1 MISVL
6 DKNTIDK
13 IAAGEVVERPSSI
26 VKELVE
32 NAIDSGASAISVEIK
47 DGGISLVRVTDNGG
61 GINKDEIKTAFL
73 RHATSKITKAKD
85 LFNIHTLGFRGE
97 ALSSISGIAKC
108 EVISKPSAQLT
119 GVRYLIE
126 GGYEVSF
133 EDVGAPVGT
142 TMIVRDVFFNTPA
155 RRKFLK
161 SVTTETAYI
170 TDIMEK
176 FMLCNL
182 DVSIRYIVNN
192 QTRLQSSG
200 NGDLKEVIY
209 QIYGREVHKALVEV
223 DHKADDISIKGFI
236 AKPEIS
242 RSNRNQLI
250 YFVNGRYVK
259 DKHIIKAIEDGYA
272 DRMMQH
278 KYPFTVLMIEINT
291 EIVDVNVHP
300 SKMEIRFSEE
310 SYIYEKVKEAIESSL
325 KKAYMIREAKIDE
338 EKKSSLKRSFERLPE
353 PFEKN
358 KLSLL
363 NKDENRSQITAK
375 ETETKEEFLK
385 DLPQIDLSEKTN
397 YPPDKIQ
404 IDPEIFRYNV
414 NHLLE
419 RTLLSDSGKNS
430 EFIEK
435 YEDKKEPSF
444 EQLDFMD
451 KKASKKR
458 NIIGQI
464 FDTYWIVEF
473 DKSMY
478 IIDQHAAHEKV
489 LYERFLKQLD
499 NEEIASQIISPAG
512 VISLSSIEADAVEK
526 HLASLRKLGF
536 EIEHF
541 GGREYSISAIPT
553 ILPSIDKEV
562 WLKELIT
569 ELLEVDS
576 AKNTESI
583 LEKIASMSCK
593 AAIKGN
599 QRISYEEAKILIDE
613 LLELD
618 NPYNCPHGRPTVIQM
633 TKTEIE
639 KKFKRII

>member
-119 GVRYLIE
+119 GVRYVIE

-161 SVTTETAYI
+161 SDTTETAYI
-170 TDIMEK
+170 TDLMEK

-278 KYPFTVLMIEINT
+278 KYPFAVLMIEINT

-363 NKDENRSQITAK
+363 NKDENRSQIKAK

-430 EFIEK
+430 EFIGK

-599 QRISYEEAKILIDE
+599 QRISYEEARILIDE

>member
-97 ALSSISGIAKC
+97 ALSSISGISKC

-119 GVRYLIE
+119 GVRYVIE

-170 TDIMEK
+170 TDLMEK

-278 KYPFTVLMIEINT
+278 KYPFAVLMIEINT

-419 RTLLSDSGKNS
+419 RTLLSDSGKDS
-430 EFIEK
+430 DHIEK

-583 LEKIASMSCK
+583 LDKIASMSCK
-593 AAIKGN
+593 AAIKGK

-639 KKFKRII
+639 KRFKRII

>member
-97 ALSSISGIAKC
+97 ALSSISGISKC

-119 GVRYLIE
+119 GVRYVIE

-170 TDIMEK
+170 TDLMEK

-278 KYPFTVLMIEINT
+278 KYPFAVLMIEINT

-310 SYIYEKVKEAIESSL
+310 SYIYEKVKAAIESSL

-419 RTLLSDSGKNS
+419 RTLLSDSGKDS
-430 EFIEK
+430 DHIEK

>member
-97 ALSSISGIAKC
+97 ALSSISGISKC

-119 GVRYLIE
+119 GVRYVIE

-170 TDIMEK
+170 TDLMEK

-278 KYPFTVLMIEINT
+278 KYPFAVLMIEINT

-419 RTLLSDSGKNS
+419 RTLLSDSGKDS
-430 EFIEK
+430 DHIEK

-569 ELLEVDS
+569 ELLEVDT

-583 LEKIASMSCK
+583 LDKIASMSCK
-593 AAIKGN
+593 AIKGK

>member
-32 NAIDSGASAISVEIK
+32 NAIDSGALAISIEIK
-47 DGGISLVRVTDNGG
+47 DGGTSLIRVTDNGG
-61 GINKDEIKTAFL
+61 GISKEEMRTAFL
-73 RHATSKITKAKD
+73 RHATSKIRRAND

-97 ALSSISGIAKC
+97 ALSSISSIAKC
-108 EVISKPSAQLT
+108 EIISKPSTQLT
-119 GVRYLIE
+119 GVRYVIE
-126 GGYEVSF
+126 GGAEVSF

-142 TMIVRDVFFNTPA
+142 TLLIRDIFFNTPV

-161 SVTTETAYI
+161 STSTETAYI
-170 TDIMEK
+170 SELVEK
-176 FMLCNL
+176 FMLSKL

-192 QTRLQSSG
+192 QTKLQSSG

-209 QIYGREVHKALVEV
+209 QIYGREVHKALIEV
-223 DHKADDISIKGFI
+223 DYSEDDISIKGFI

-242 RSNRNQLI
+242 RANKSQLI
-250 YFVNGRYVK
+250 YFVNGRYVR
-259 DKHIIKAIEDGYA
+259 DKHIIKAIEDAYA

-278 KYPFTVLMIEINT
+278 KYPFAVLMIEINT
-291 EIVDVNVHP
+291 QSVDVNVHP
-300 SKMEIRFSEE
+300 SKMEIRFSDEA
-310 SYIYEKVKEAIESSL
+310 YIYEKVKKAIEVSL
-325 KKAYMIREAKIDE
+325 KKADMIRQAGIDE
-338 EKKSSLKRSFERLPE
+338 EKKAAIKRNFERLPE

-358 KLSLL
+358 KLTLL
-363 NKDENRSQITAK
+363 TESDKNITTANLSDK
-375 ETETKEEFLK
+375 KEEFLK
-385 DLPQIDLSEKTN
+385 DLPSIDLSLK
-397 YPPDKIQ
+397 PDKVL
-404 IDPEIFRYNV
+404 PELKVDTIISTFDKAD
-414 NHLLE
+414 LE
-419 RTLLSDSGKNS
+419 REYKQNNR
-430 EFIEK
+430 EVIYENK
-435 YEDKKEPSF
+435 VNEDKLQELAVK
-444 EQLDFMD
+444 QLEFLD

-458 NIIGQI
+458 KIVGQI

-489 LYERFLKQLD
+489 LYERFLKQFEK
-499 NEEIASQIISPAG
+499 EELSSQLISPTT
-512 VISLSSIEADAVEK
+512 VISLSSTEADAVEK
-526 HLASLRKLGF
+526 HLPSLKKLGF

-541 GGREYSISAIPT
+541 GGREYSISAIPN
-553 ILPSIDKEV
+553 ILPSVNKEV
-562 WLKELIT
+562 WLGELIS

-576 AKNTESI
+576 VKNTESI

-599 QRISYEEAKILIDE
+599 QKISFEEAKILIDE
-613 LLELD
+613 LLELE
-618 NPYNCPHGRPTVIQM
+618 NPYNCPHGRPTVIKM

-639 KKFKRII
+639 KKFKRIV

>member
-6 DKNTIDK
+6 NKNTIDK
-13 IAAGEVVERPSSI
+13 IAAGEVVERPASI

-32 NAIDSGASAISVEIK
+32 NAIDSGALAISIEIK
-47 DGGISLVRVTDNGG
+47 DGGTSLIRVTDNGG
-61 GINKDEIKTAFL
+61 GISKDEIKTAFL
-73 RHATSKITKAKD
+73 RHATSKIRRAND

-97 ALSSISGIAKC
+97 ALSSISSIAKC
-108 EVISKPSAQLT
+108 EIISKPSTQLT
-119 GVRYLIE
+119 GVRYVIE
-126 GGYEVSF
+126 GGEEVSF

-142 TMIVRDVFFNTPA
+142 TLLIRDIFFNTPV

-161 SVTTETAYI
+161 STSTETAYI
-170 TDIMEK
+170 SELVEK
-176 FMLCNL
+176 FMLSNL

-192 QTRLQSSG
+192 QTKLQSSG

-209 QIYGREVHKALVEV
+209 QIYGREVHKALIEV
-223 DHKADDISIKGFI
+223 DYSEDDISIKGFI

-242 RSNRNQLI
+242 RANKSQLI
-250 YFVNGRYVK
+250 YFVNGRYVR
-259 DKHIIKAIEDGYA
+259 DKHIIKAIEDAYA

-278 KYPFTVLMIEINT
+278 KYPFAVLMIEIDT
-291 EIVDVNVHP
+291 QSVDVNVHP
-300 SKMEIRFSEE
+300 SKMEIRFSDEA
-310 SYIYEKVKEAIESSL
+310 YIYEKVKKAIEVSL
-325 KKAYMIREAKIDE
+325 KNADMIRQAGIDE
-338 EKKSSLKRSFERLPE
+338 EKKAAIKRNFERLPE

-358 KLSLL
+358 KLTLL
-363 NKDENRSQITAK
+363 TEADKNITTANLSDK
-375 ETETKEEFLK
+375 KEEFLK
-385 DLPQIDLSEKTN
+385 DLPSIDLSLK
-397 YPPDKIQ
+397 PDKVL
-404 IDPEIFRYNV
+404 PELKVDTIISAFDKAD
-414 NHLLE
+414 LE
-419 RTLLSDSGKNS
+419 RESKPNNR
-430 EFIEK
+430 EVIYENK
-435 YEDKKEPSF
+435 VNEDKLQEPAVK
-444 EQLDFMD
+444 QLEFLD

-489 LYERFLKQLD
+489 LYERFLKQFEK
-499 NEEIASQIISPAG
+499 EELSSQLISPAT
-512 VISLSSIEADAVEK
+512 VISLSSTEADAVEK
-526 HLASLRKLGF
+526 HLPSLKKLGF

-541 GGREYSISAIPT
+541 GGREYSISAIPN
-553 ILPSIDKEV
+553 ILPSVNKEV
-562 WLKELIT
+562 WLRELIS

-576 AKNTESI
+576 VKNTESI

-599 QRISYEEAKILIDE
+599 QKISFEEAKILIDE

-618 NPYNCPHGRPTVIQM
+618 NPYNCPHGRPTVIKM

-639 KKFKRII
+639 KKFKRIV

>member
-32 NAIDSGASAISVEIK
+32 NAIDSGALAISIEIK
-47 DGGISLVRVTDNGG
+47 DGGTSLIRVTDNGG
-61 GINKDEIKTAFL
+61 GISKEEMRTAFL
-73 RHATSKITKAKD
+73 RHATSKIRRAND

-97 ALSSISGIAKC
+97 ALSSISSIAKC
-108 EVISKPSAQLT
+108 EIISKPSTQLT
-119 GVRYLIE
+119 GVRYVIE
-126 GGYEVSF
+126 GGAEVSF

-142 TMIVRDVFFNTPA
+142 TLLIRDIFFNTPV

-161 SVTTETAYI
+161 STSTETAYI
-170 TDIMEK
+170 SELVEK
-176 FMLCNL
+176 FMLSNL

-192 QTRLQSSG
+192 QTKLQSSG

-209 QIYGREVHKALVEV
+209 QIYGREVHKALIEV
-223 DHKADDISIKGFI
+223 DHREDDISIKGFI

-242 RSNRNQLI
+242 RANKSQLI
-250 YFVNGRYVK
+250 YFVNGRYVR
-259 DKHIIKAIEDGYA
+259 DKHIIKAIEDAYA

-278 KYPFTVLMIEINT
+278 KYPFAVLMIEIDT
-291 EIVDVNVHP
+291 QSVDVNVHP
-300 SKMEIRFSEE
+300 SKMEIRFSDEA
-310 SYIYEKVKEAIESSL
+310 YIYEKVKKAIEVSL
-325 KKAYMIREAKIDE
+325 KNADMIRQAGIDE
-338 EKKSSLKRSFERLPE
+338 EKKAAIKRNFERLPE

-358 KLSLL
+358 KLTLL
-363 NKDENRSQITAK
+363 TESDKNITTANLSDK
-375 ETETKEEFLK
+375 KEEFLK
-385 DLPQIDLSEKTN
+385 DLPSIDLSLK
-397 YPPDKIQ
+397 PDKVL
-404 IDPEIFRYNV
+404 PELKVDTIISTFDKAD
-414 NHLLE
+414 LE
-419 RTLLSDSGKNS
+419 RESKQNNR
-430 EFIEK
+430 EVIYENK
-435 YEDKKEPSF
+435 VNEDKLQEPAVK
-444 EQLDFMD
+444 QLEFLD

-489 LYERFLKQLD
+489 LYERFLKQFEK
-499 NEEIASQIISPAG
+499 EELSSQLISPAT
-512 VISLSSIEADAVEK
+512 VISLSSTEADAVEK
-526 HLASLRKLGF
+526 HLPSLKKLGF

-541 GGREYSISAIPT
+541 GGREYSISAIPN
-553 ILPSIDKEV
+553 ILPSVNKEV
-562 WLKELIT
+562 WLGELIS

-576 AKNTESI
+576 VKNTESI

-599 QRISYEEAKILIDE
+599 QKISFEEAKILIDE
-613 LLELD
+613 LLELE
-618 NPYNCPHGRPTVIQM
+618 NPYNCPHGRPTVIKM

-639 KKFKRII
+639 KKFKRIV

>member
-32 NAIDSGASAISVEIK
+32 NAIDSGALAISIEIK
-47 DGGISLVRVTDNGG
+47 DGGTSLIRVTDNGG
-61 GINKDEIKTAFL
+61 GISKEEIKTAFL
-73 RHATSKITKAKD
+73 RHATSKIRRAND

-97 ALSSISGIAKC
+97 ALSSISSIAKC
-108 EVISKPSAQLT
+108 EIISKPSTQLT
-119 GVRYLIE
+119 GVRYVIE
-126 GGYEVSF
+126 GGAEVSF

-142 TMIVRDVFFNTPA
+142 TLLIRDIFFNTPV

-161 SVTTETAYI
+161 STSTETAYI
-170 TDIMEK
+170 SELVEK
-176 FMLCNL
+176 FMLSNL

-192 QTRLQSSG
+192 QTKLQSSG

-209 QIYGREVHKALVEV
+209 QIYGREVHKALIEV
-223 DHKADDISIKGFI
+223 DYSEDDISIKGFI

-242 RSNRNQLI
+242 RANKSQLI
-250 YFVNGRYVK
+250 YFVNGRYVR
-259 DKHIIKAIEDGYA
+259 DKHIIKAIEDAYA

-278 KYPFTVLMIEINT
+278 KYPFAVLMIEIDT
-291 EIVDVNVHP
+291 QSVDVNVHP
-300 SKMEIRFSEE
+300 SKMEIRFSDEA
-310 SYIYEKVKEAIESSL
+310 YIYEKVKKAIEVSL
-325 KKAYMIREAKIDE
+325 KNADMIRQAGIDE
-338 EKKSSLKRSFERLPE
+338 EKKAAIKRNFKRLPE

-358 KLSLL
+358 KLTLL
-363 NKDENRSQITAK
+363 TESDKNITTANLSDK
-375 ETETKEEFLK
+375 KEEFLK
-385 DLPQIDLSEKTN
+385 DLPSIDLSLK
-397 YPPDKIQ
+397 PDKVL
-404 IDPEIFRYNV
+404 PELKVDTIISTFDKADLEQGSKPNNREVIYENKV
-414 NHLLE
+414 N
-419 RTLLSDSGKNS
+419 
-430 EFIEK
+430 
-435 YEDKKEPSF
+435 EDKLQEPAVK
-444 EQLDFMD
+444 QLEFLD

-458 NIIGQI
+458 KIVGQI

-489 LYERFLKQLD
+489 LYERFLKQFEK
-499 NEEIASQIISPAG
+499 EELSSQLISPAT
-512 VISLSSIEADAVEK
+512 VISLSSTEADAVEK
-526 HLASLRKLGF
+526 HLPSLKKLGF

-541 GGREYSISAIPT
+541 GGREYSISAIPN
-553 ILPSIDKEV
+553 ILPSVNKEV
-562 WLKELIT
+562 WLGELIS

-576 AKNTESI
+576 VKNTESI

-599 QRISYEEAKILIDE
+599 QKISFEEAKILIDE
-613 LLELD
+613 LLELE
-618 NPYNCPHGRPTVIQM
+618 NPYNCPHGRPTVIKM

-639 KKFKRII
+639 KKFKRIV

>member
-119 GVRYLIE
+119 GVRYVIE

-170 TDIMEK
+170 TDLMEK

-278 KYPFTVLMIEINT
+278 KYPFAVLMIEINT

-310 SYIYEKVKEAIESSL
+310 SYIYEKDKEAIESSL

-363 NKDENRSQITAK
+363 NKDENRSQIKAK

-451 KKASKKR
+451 KKASQKR

-599 QRISYEEAKILIDE
+599 QRISYEEARILIDE

>member
-13 IAAGEVVERPSSI
+13 IAAREVVERPSSI

-119 GVRYLIE
+119 GVRYVIE

-170 TDIMEK
+170 TDLMEK

-278 KYPFTVLMIEINT
+278 KYPFAVLMIEINT

-451 KKASKKR
+451 KKASQKR

-599 QRISYEEAKILIDE
+599 QRISYEEARILIDE

>member
-13 IAAGEVVERPSSI
+13 IAAGEVVERPASI

-32 NAIDSGASAISVEIK
+32 NAIDSGALAISIEIK
-47 DGGISLVRVTDNGG
+47 DGGTSLIRVTDNGC
-61 GINKDEIKTAFL
+61 GISKDEIKTAFL
-73 RHATSKITKAKD
+73 RHATSKIRRAND

-97 ALSSISGIAKC
+97 ALSSISSIAKC
-108 EVISKPSAQLT
+108 EIISKPSTQLT
-119 GVRYLIE
+119 GVRYVIE
-126 GGYEVSF
+126 GGAEVSF

-142 TMIVRDVFFNTPA
+142 TLLIRDIFFNTPV

-161 SVTTETAYI
+161 STSTETAYI
-170 TDIMEK
+170 SELVEK
-176 FMLCNL
+176 FMLSNL

-192 QTRLQSSG
+192 QTKLQSSG

-209 QIYGREVHKALVEV
+209 QIYGREVHKALIEV
-223 DHKADDISIKGFI
+223 DYSEDDISIKGFI

-242 RSNRNQLI
+242 RANKSQLI
-250 YFVNGRYVK
+250 YFVNGRYVR
-259 DKHIIKAIEDGYA
+259 DKHIIKAIEDAYS

-278 KYPFTVLMIEINT
+278 KYPFAVLMIKIDT
-291 EIVDVNVHP
+291 QSVDVNVHP
-300 SKMEIRFSEE
+300 SKMEIRFSDEA
-310 SYIYEKVKEAIESSL
+310 YIYEKVKKAIEVSL
-325 KKAYMIREAKIDE
+325 KKADMIRQAGIDE
-338 EKKSSLKRSFERLPE
+338 EKKAAIKRNFERLPE

-358 KLSLL
+358 KLTLL
-363 NKDENRSQITAK
+363 TESDKNITTANLSDK
-375 ETETKEEFLK
+375 KEEFLK
-385 DLPQIDLSEKTN
+385 DLPSIDLSSKT
-397 YPPDKIQ
+397 DKVL
-404 IDPEIFRYNV
+404 PELKVDTIISTFDKAD
-414 NHLLE
+414 LE
-419 RTLLSDSGKNS
+419 REYKQNNR
-430 EFIEK
+430 EVIYENK
-435 YEDKKEPSF
+435 VNEDKLQEPAVK
-444 EQLDFMD
+444 QLEFLD

-489 LYERFLKQLD
+489 LYERFLKQFEK
-499 NEEIASQIISPAG
+499 EELSSQLISPAT
-512 VISLSSIEADAVEK
+512 VISLSSTEADAVEK
-526 HLASLRKLGF
+526 HLPSLKKLGF

-541 GGREYSISAIPT
+541 GGREYSISAIPN
-553 ILPSIDKEV
+553 ILPSVNKEV
-562 WLKELIT
+562 WLGELIS

-576 AKNTESI
+576 IKNTESI

-599 QRISYEEAKILIDE
+599 QKISFEEAKILIDE

-618 NPYNCPHGRPTVIQM
+618 NPYNCPHGRPTVIKM

-639 KKFKRII
+639 KKFKRIV

>member
-13 IAAGEVVERPSSI
+13 IAAGEVVERPASI

-32 NAIDSGASAISVEIK
+32 NAIDSGALAISIEIK
-47 DGGISLVRVTDNGG
+47 DGGTSLIRVTDNGG
-61 GINKDEIKTAFL
+61 GISKEEIKTAFL
-73 RHATSKITKAKD
+73 RHATSKIRRAND

-97 ALSSISGIAKC
+97 ALSSISSIPKC
-108 EVISKPSAQLT
+108 EIISKPSTQLT
-119 GVRYLIE
+119 GVRYVIE
-126 GGYEVSF
+126 GGAEVSF

-142 TMIVRDVFFNTPA
+142 TLLIRDIFFNTPV

-161 SVTTETAYI
+161 STSTETAYI
-170 TDIMEK
+170 SELVEK
-176 FMLCNL
+176 FMLSNL

-192 QTRLQSSG
+192 QTKLQSSG

-209 QIYGREVHKALVEV
+209 QIYGREVHKALIEV
-223 DHKADDISIKGFI
+223 DYSEDDISIKGFI

-242 RSNRNQLI
+242 RANKSQLI
-250 YFVNGRYVK
+250 YFVNGRYVR
-259 DKHIIKAIEDGYA
+259 DKHIIKAIEDAYA

-278 KYPFTVLMIEINT
+278 KYPFAVLMIEIDT
-291 EIVDVNVHP
+291 QSVDVNVHP
-300 SKMEIRFSEE
+300 SKMEIRFSDEA
-310 SYIYEKVKEAIESSL
+310 YIYEKVKKAIEVSL
-325 KKAYMIREAKIDE
+325 KNADMIRQAGIDE
-338 EKKSSLKRSFERLPE
+338 EKKAAIKRNFERLPE

-358 KLSLL
+358 KLTLL
-363 NKDENRSQITAK
+363 TESDKNITTANLSDK
-375 ETETKEEFLK
+375 KEEFLK
-385 DLPQIDLSEKTN
+385 DLPSIDLSLK
-397 YPPDKIQ
+397 PDKVL
-404 IDPEIFRYNV
+404 PELKVDTIISTFDKAD
-414 NHLLE
+414 LE
-419 RTLLSDSGKNS
+419 RESKQNNR
-430 EFIEK
+430 EVIYENK
-435 YEDKKEPSF
+435 VNEDKLQEPAVK
-444 EQLDFMD
+444 QLEFLD

-489 LYERFLKQLD
+489 LYERFLKQFEK
-499 NEEIASQIISPAG
+499 EELSSQLISPAT
-512 VISLSSIEADAVEK
+512 VISLSSTEADAVEK
-526 HLASLRKLGF
+526 HLPSLKKLGF

-541 GGREYSISAIPT
+541 GGREYSISAIPN
-553 ILPSIDKEV
+553 ILPSVNKEV
-562 WLKELIT
+562 WLGELIS

-576 AKNTESI
+576 VKNTESI

-599 QRISYEEAKILIDE
+599 QKISFEEAKILIDE
-613 LLELD
+613 LLELE
-618 NPYNCPHGRPTVIQM
+618 NPYNCPHGRPTVIKM

-639 KKFKRII
+639 KKFKRIV

>member
-32 NAIDSGASAISVEIK
+32 NAIDSGALAISIEIK
-47 DGGISLVRVTDNGG
+47 DGGTSLIRVTDNGG
-61 GINKDEIKTAFL
+61 GISKEEIKTAFL
-73 RHATSKITKAKD
+73 RHATSKIRRAND

-97 ALSSISGIAKC
+97 ALSSISSIAKC
-108 EVISKPSAQLT
+108 EIISKPSTQLT
-119 GVRYLIE
+119 GVRYVIE
-126 GGYEVSF
+126 GGAEVSF

-142 TMIVRDVFFNTPA
+142 TLLIRDIFFNTPV

-161 SVTTETAYI
+161 STSTETAYI
-170 TDIMEK
+170 SELVEK
-176 FMLCNL
+176 FMLSNL

-192 QTRLQSSG
+192 QTKLQSSG

-209 QIYGREVHKALVEV
+209 QIYGREVHKALIEV
-223 DHKADDISIKGFI
+223 DYREDDISIKGFI

-242 RSNRNQLI
+242 RANKSQLI
-250 YFVNGRYVK
+250 YFVNGRYVR
-259 DKHIIKAIEDGYA
+259 DKHIIKAIEDAYA

-278 KYPFTVLMIEINT
+278 KYPFAVLMIEIDT
-291 EIVDVNVHP
+291 QSVDVNVHP
-300 SKMEIRFSEE
+300 SKMEIRFSDEA
-310 SYIYEKVKEAIESSL
+310 YIYEKVKKAIEVSL
-325 KKAYMIREAKIDE
+325 KNADMIRQAGIDE
-338 EKKSSLKRSFERLPE
+338 EKKAAIKRNFERLPE

-358 KLSLL
+358 KLTLL
-363 NKDENRSQITAK
+363 TESDKNITTANLSDK
-375 ETETKEEFLK
+375 KEEFLK
-385 DLPQIDLSEKTN
+385 DLPSIDLSLK
-397 YPPDKIQ
+397 PDKVL
-404 IDPEIFRYNV
+404 PELKVDTIISTFDKAD
-414 NHLLE
+414 LE
-419 RTLLSDSGKNS
+419 REYKQNNR
-430 EFIEK
+430 EVIYENK
-435 YEDKKEPSF
+435 VNEDKLQEPAVK
-444 EQLDFMD
+444 QLEFLD

-489 LYERFLKQLD
+489 LYERFLKQFEK
-499 NEEIASQIISPAG
+499 EELSSQLISPAT
-512 VISLSSIEADAVEK
+512 VISLSSTEADAVEK
-526 HLASLRKLGF
+526 HLPSLKKLGF

-541 GGREYSISAIPT
+541 GGREYSISAIPN
-553 ILPSIDKEV
+553 ILPSVNKEV
-562 WLKELIT
+562 WLGELIS

-576 AKNTESI
+576 VKNTESI

-599 QRISYEEAKILIDE
+599 QKISFEEAKILIDE
-613 LLELD
+613 LLELE
-618 NPYNCPHGRPTVIQM
+618 NPYNCPHGRPTVIKM

-639 KKFKRII
+639 KKFKRIV

>member
-119 GVRYLIE
+119 GVRYVIE

-170 TDIMEK
+170 TDLMEK

-278 KYPFTVLMIEINT
+278 KYPFAVLMIEINT

-363 NKDENRSQITAK
+363 NKDENRTQITAK

-499 NEEIASQIISPAG
+499 NEEISSQIISPAG

>member
-97 ALSSISGIAKC
+97 ALSSISGISKC

-119 GVRYLIE
+119 GVRYVIE

-170 TDIMEK
+170 TDLMEK

-223 DHKADDISIKGFI
+223 NHKADDISIKGFI

-278 KYPFTVLMIEINT
+278 KYPFAVLMIEINT

-419 RTLLSDSGKNS
+419 RTLLSDSGKDS
-430 EFIEK
+430 DHIEK

-583 LEKIASMSCK
+583 LDKIASMSCK
-593 AAIKGN
+593 AAIKGK

>member
-97 ALSSISGIAKC
+97 ALSSISGIARC

-119 GVRYLIE
+119 GVRYVIE

-170 TDIMEK
+170 TDLIEK

-278 KYPFTVLMIEINT
+278 KYPFAVLMIEINT

-325 KKAYMIREAKIDE
+325 KKAYMIRESKIDE

-599 QRISYEEAKILIDE
+599 QRISYEEARILIDE

>member
-32 NAIDSGASAISVEIK
+32 NAIDSGALAISIEIK
-47 DGGISLVRVTDNGG
+47 DGGTSLIRVTDNGG
-61 GINKDEIKTAFL
+61 GISKEEIKTAFL
-73 RHATSKITKAKD
+73 RHATSKIRRAND

-97 ALSSISGIAKC
+97 ALSSISSIAKC
-108 EVISKPSAQLT
+108 EIISKPSTQLT
-119 GVRYLIE
+119 GVRYVIE
-126 GGYEVSF
+126 GGAEVSF

-142 TMIVRDVFFNTPA
+142 TLLIRDIFFNTPV

-161 SVTTETAYI
+161 STSTETAYI
-170 TDIMEK
+170 SELVEK
-176 FMLCNL
+176 FMLSNL

-192 QTRLQSSG
+192 QTKLQSSG

-209 QIYGREVHKALVEV
+209 QIYGREVHKALIEV
-223 DHKADDISIKGFI
+223 DYSEDDISIKGFI

-242 RSNRNQLI
+242 RANKSQLI
-250 YFVNGRYVK
+250 YFVNGRYVR
-259 DKHIIKAIEDGYA
+259 DKHIIKAIEDAYA

-278 KYPFTVLMIEINT
+278 KYPFAVLMIEIDT
-291 EIVDVNVHP
+291 QSVDVNVHP
-300 SKMEIRFSEE
+300 SKMEIRFSDEA
-310 SYIYEKVKEAIESSL
+310 YIYEKVKKAIEVSL
-325 KKAYMIREAKIDE
+325 KKADMIRQAGIDE
-338 EKKSSLKRSFERLPE
+338 EKKAAIKRNFERLPE

-358 KLSLL
+358 KLTLL
-363 NKDENRSQITAK
+363 TESDKNITTANLSDK
-375 ETETKEEFLK
+375 KEEFLK
-385 DLPQIDLSEKTN
+385 DLPSIDLSLKL
-397 YPPDKIQ
+397 DKVL
-404 IDPEIFRYNV
+404 PELKVDTIISTFDKAD
-414 NHLLE
+414 LE
-419 RTLLSDSGKNS
+419 REYKQNNR
-430 EFIEK
+430 EVIYENK
-435 YEDKKEPSF
+435 VNEDKLQEPAVK
-444 EQLDFMD
+444 QLEFLD

-458 NIIGQI
+458 KIVGQI

-489 LYERFLKQLD
+489 LYERFLKQFEK
-499 NEEIASQIISPAG
+499 EELSSQLISPAT
-512 VISLSSIEADAVEK
+512 VISLSSTEADAVEK
-526 HLASLRKLGF
+526 HLPSLKKLGF

-541 GGREYSISAIPT
+541 GGREYSISAIPN
-553 ILPSIDKEV
+553 ILPSVNKEV
-562 WLKELIT
+562 WLGELIS

-576 AKNTESI
+576 VKNTESI

-599 QRISYEEAKILIDE
+599 QKISFEEAKILIDE
-613 LLELD
+613 LLELE
-618 NPYNCPHGRPTVIQM
+618 NPYNCPHGRPTVIKM

-639 KKFKRII
+639 KKFKRIV

>member
-32 NAIDSGASAISVEIK
+32 NAIDSGALAISIEIK
-47 DGGISLVRVTDNGG
+47 DGGTSLIRVTDNGG
-61 GINKDEIKTAFL
+61 GISKEEIKTAFL
-73 RHATSKITKAKD
+73 RHATSKIRRAND

-97 ALSSISGIAKC
+97 ALSSISSIAKC
-108 EVISKPSAQLT
+108 EIISKPSTQLT
-119 GVRYLIE
+119 GVRYVIE
-126 GGYEVSF
+126 GGAEVSF

-142 TMIVRDVFFNTPA
+142 TLLIRDIFFNTPV

-161 SVTTETAYI
+161 STSTETAYI
-170 TDIMEK
+170 SELVEK
-176 FMLCNL
+176 FMLSNL

-192 QTRLQSSG
+192 QTKLQSSG

-209 QIYGREVHKALVEV
+209 QIYGREVHKALIEV
-223 DHKADDISIKGFI
+223 DHREDDISIKGFI

-242 RSNRNQLI
+242 RANKSQLI
-250 YFVNGRYVK
+250 YFVNGRYVR
-259 DKHIIKAIEDGYA
+259 DKHIIKAIEDAYA

-278 KYPFTVLMIEINT
+278 KYPFAVLMIEIDT
-291 EIVDVNVHP
+291 QSVDVNVHP
-300 SKMEIRFSEE
+300 SKMEIRFSDEA
-310 SYIYEKVKEAIESSL
+310 YIYEKVKKAIEVSL
-325 KKAYMIREAKIDE
+325 KNADMIRQAGIDE
-338 EKKSSLKRSFERLPE
+338 EKKAAIKRNFERLPE

-358 KLSLL
+358 KLTLL
-363 NKDENRSQITAK
+363 TESDKNITTANLSDK
-375 ETETKEEFLK
+375 KEEFLK
-385 DLPQIDLSEKTN
+385 DLPSIDLSLK
-397 YPPDKIQ
+397 PDKVL
-404 IDPEIFRYNV
+404 PELKVDTIISTFDKAD
-414 NHLLE
+414 LE
-419 RTLLSDSGKNS
+419 RESKQNNR
-430 EFIEK
+430 EVIYENK
-435 YEDKKEPSF
+435 VNEDKLQEPAVK
-444 EQLDFMD
+444 QLEFLD

-489 LYERFLKQLD
+489 LYERFLKQFEK
-499 NEEIASQIISPAG
+499 EELSSQLISPAT
-512 VISLSSIEADAVEK
+512 VISLSSTEADAVEK
-526 HLASLRKLGF
+526 HLPSLKKLGF

-541 GGREYSISAIPT
+541 GGREYSISAIPN
-553 ILPSIDKEV
+553 ILPSVNKEV
-562 WLKELIT
+562 WLGELIS

-576 AKNTESI
+576 VKNTESI

-599 QRISYEEAKILIDE
+599 QKISFEEAKILIDE
-613 LLELD
+613 LLELE
-618 NPYNCPHGRPTVIQM
+618 NPYNCPHGRPTVIKM

-639 KKFKRII
+639 KKFKRIV

>member
-108 EVISKPSAQLT
+108 EIISKPSAQLT
-119 GVRYLIE
+119 GVRYVIE

-142 TMIVRDVFFNTPA
+142 TMLVRDVFFNTPA

-170 TDIMEK
+170 TDLMEK

-278 KYPFTVLMIEINT
+278 KYPFAVLMIEINT

-358 KLSLL
+358 KLSIL
-363 NKDENRSQITAK
+363 NNDENRSQITAK

-430 EFIEK
+430 EFIGK

-599 QRISYEEAKILIDE
+599 QRISYEEARILIDE

>member
-119 GVRYLIE
+119 GVRYVIE

-170 TDIMEK
+170 TDLMEK

-278 KYPFTVLMIEINT
+278 KYPFAVLMIEINT

-358 KLSLL
+358 KLALL

-419 RTLLSDSGKNS
+419 RTLLSDSGKDS
-430 EFIEK
+430 DHIEK

-593 AAIKGN
+593 AAIKGK

>member
-119 GVRYLIE
+119 GVRYVIE

-170 TDIMEK
+170 TDLMEK

-259 DKHIIKAIEDGYA
+259 DKHIIRAIEDGYA

-278 KYPFTVLMIEINT
+278 KYPFAVLMIEINT

-599 QRISYEEAKILIDE
+599 QRISYEEARILIDE

>member
-97 ALSSISGIAKC
+97 ALSSISGISKC

-119 GVRYLIE
+119 GVRYVIE

-170 TDIMEK
+170 TDLMEK

-278 KYPFTVLMIEINT
+278 KYPFAVLMIEINT

>member
-13 IAAGEVVERPSSI
+13 IAAGEVVERPASI

-32 NAIDSGASAISVEIK
+32 NAIDSGALAISIEIK
-47 DGGISLVRVTDNGG
+47 DGGTSLIRVTDNGG
-61 GINKDEIKTAFL
+61 GISKDEIKTAFL
-73 RHATSKITKAKD
+73 RHATSKIRRAND

-97 ALSSISGIAKC
+97 ALSSISSIAKC
-108 EVISKPSAQLT
+108 EIISKPSTQLT
-119 GVRYLIE
+119 GVRYVIE
-126 GGYEVSF
+126 GGAEVSF

-142 TMIVRDVFFNTPA
+142 TLLIRDIFFNTPV

-161 SVTTETAYI
+161 STSTETAYI
-170 TDIMEK
+170 SELVEK
-176 FMLCNL
+176 FMLSNL

-192 QTRLQSSG
+192 QTKLQSSG

-209 QIYGREVHKALVEV
+209 QIYGREVHKALIEV
-223 DHKADDISIKGFI
+223 DYSEDDISIKGFI

-242 RSNRNQLI
+242 RANKSQLI
-250 YFVNGRYVK
+250 YFVNGRYVR
-259 DKHIIKAIEDGYA
+259 DKHIIKAIEDAYA

-278 KYPFTVLMIEINT
+278 KYPFAVLMIEIDT
-291 EIVDVNVHP
+291 QSVDVNVHP
-300 SKMEIRFSEE
+300 SKMEIRFSDEA
-310 SYIYEKVKEAIESSL
+310 YIYEKVKKAIEVSL
-325 KKAYMIREAKIDE
+325 KNADMIRQAGIDE
-338 EKKSSLKRSFERLPE
+338 EKKAAIKRNFERLPE

-358 KLSLL
+358 KLTLL
-363 NKDENRSQITAK
+363 TEADKNITTANLSDK
-375 ETETKEEFLK
+375 KEEFLK
-385 DLPQIDLSEKTN
+385 DLPSIDLSLK
-397 YPPDKIQ
+397 PDKVL
-404 IDPEIFRYNV
+404 PELKVDTIISAFDKADLEQDFKPNNREVIYENKV
-414 NHLLE
+414 N
-419 RTLLSDSGKNS
+419 
-430 EFIEK
+430 
-435 YEDKKEPSF
+435 EDKLQEPAVK
-444 EQLDFMD
+444 QLEFLD

-458 NIIGQI
+458 KIVGQI

-489 LYERFLKQLD
+489 LYERFLKQFEK
-499 NEEIASQIISPAG
+499 EELSSQLISPAT
-512 VISLSSIEADAVEK
+512 VISLSSTEADAVEK
-526 HLASLRKLGF
+526 HLPSLKKLGF

-541 GGREYSISAIPT
+541 GGREYSISAIPN
-553 ILPSIDKEV
+553 ILPSVNKEV
-562 WLKELIT
+562 WLRELIS

-576 AKNTESI
+576 VKNTESI

-599 QRISYEEAKILIDE
+599 QKISFEEAKILIDE

-618 NPYNCPHGRPTVIQM
+618 NPYNCPHGRPTVIKM

-639 KKFKRII
+639 KKFKRIV

>member
-108 EVISKPSAQLT
+108 EIISKPSAQLT
-119 GVRYLIE
+119 GVRYVIE

-142 TMIVRDVFFNTPA
+142 TMLVRDVFFNTPA

-170 TDIMEK
+170 TDLMEK

-278 KYPFTVLMIEINT
+278 KYPFAVLMIEINT

-430 EFIEK
+430 EFIGK

-599 QRISYEEAKILIDE
+599 QRISYEEARILIDE

-633 TKTEIE
+633 TKTEIA

>member
-97 ALSSISGIAKC
+97 ALSSISGISKC

-119 GVRYLIE
+119 GVRYVIE

-170 TDIMEK
+170 TDLMEK

-278 KYPFTVLMIEINT
+278 KYPFAVLMIEINT

-512 VISLSSIEADAVEK
+512 VISLSSIEADAVKK

-599 QRISYEEAKILIDE
+599 QRISYEEARILIDE

>member
-119 GVRYLIE
+119 GVRYVIE

-170 TDIMEK
+170 TDIIEK

-278 KYPFTVLMIEINT
+278 KYPFAVLMIEINT

-593 AAIKGN
+593 AAIKGK

>member
-119 GVRYLIE
+119 GVRYVIE

-170 TDIMEK
+170 TDLMEK

-278 KYPFTVLMIEINT
+278 KYPFAVLMIEINT

-363 NKDENRSQITAK
+363 NKDENRSQIKAK

-430 EFIEK
+430 EFIGK

-599 QRISYEEAKILIDE
+599 QRISYEEARILIDE

>member
-32 NAIDSGASAISVEIK
+32 NAIDSGALAISIEIK
-47 DGGISLVRVTDNGG
+47 DGGTSLIRVTDNGG
-61 GINKDEIKTAFL
+61 GISKEEIKTAFL
-73 RHATSKITKAKD
+73 RHATSKIRRAND

-97 ALSSISGIAKC
+97 ALSSISSIAKC
-108 EVISKPSAQLT
+108 EIISKPSTQLT
-119 GVRYLIE
+119 GVRYVIE
-126 GGYEVSF
+126 GGAEVSF

-142 TMIVRDVFFNTPA
+142 TLLIRDIFFNTPV

-161 SVTTETAYI
+161 STSTETAYI
-170 TDIMEK
+170 SELVEK
-176 FMLCNL
+176 FMLSNL

-192 QTRLQSSG
+192 QTKLQSSG

-209 QIYGREVHKALVEV
+209 QIYGREVHKALIEV
-223 DHKADDISIKGFI
+223 DYSEDDISIKGFI

-242 RSNRNQLI
+242 RANKSQLI
-250 YFVNGRYVK
+250 YFVNGRYVR
-259 DKHIIKAIEDGYA
+259 DKHIIKAIEDAYA

-278 KYPFTVLMIEINT
+278 KYPFAVLMIEIDT
-291 EIVDVNVHP
+291 QSVDVNVHP
-300 SKMEIRFSEE
+300 SKMEIRFSDEA
-310 SYIYEKVKEAIESSL
+310 YIYEKVKKAIEVSL
-325 KKAYMIREAKIDE
+325 KNADMIRQAGIDE
-338 EKKSSLKRSFERLPE
+338 EKKAAIKRNFERLPE

-358 KLSLL
+358 KLTLL
-363 NKDENRSQITAK
+363 TESDKNITTANLSDK
-375 ETETKEEFLK
+375 KEEFLK
-385 DLPQIDLSEKTN
+385 DLPSIDLSLK
-397 YPPDKIQ
+397 PDKVL
-404 IDPEIFRYNV
+404 PELKVDTIISTFDKAD
-414 NHLLE
+414 LE
-419 RTLLSDSGKNS
+419 RESKQNNR
-430 EFIEK
+430 EVIYENK
-435 YEDKKEPSF
+435 VNEDKLQEPAVK
-444 EQLDFMD
+444 QLEFLD

-489 LYERFLKQLD
+489 LYERFLKQFEK
-499 NEEIASQIISPAG
+499 EELSSQLISPAT
-512 VISLSSIEADAVEK
+512 VISLSSTEADAVEK
-526 HLASLRKLGF
+526 HLPSLKKLGF

-541 GGREYSISAIPT
+541 GGREYSISAIPN
-553 ILPSIDKEV
+553 ILPSVNKEV
-562 WLKELIT
+562 WLGELIS

-576 AKNTESI
+576 VKNTESI

-599 QRISYEEAKILIDE
+599 QKISFEEAKILIDE
-613 LLELD
+613 LLELE
-618 NPYNCPHGRPTVIQM
+618 NPYNCPHGRPTVIKM

-639 KKFKRII
+639 KKFKRIV

>member
-108 EVISKPSAQLT
+108 EIISKPSAQLT
-119 GVRYLIE
+119 GVRYVIE

-142 TMIVRDVFFNTPA
+142 TMLVRDVFFNTPA

-170 TDIMEK
+170 TDLMEK

-278 KYPFTVLMIEINT
+278 KYPFAVLMIEINT

-363 NKDENRSQITAK
+363 NKDENRSQIKAK

-451 KKASKKR
+451 KKASQKR

-599 QRISYEEAKILIDE
+599 QRISYEEARILIDE

>member
-119 GVRYLIE
+119 GVRYVIE

-170 TDIMEK
+170 TDLMEK

-278 KYPFTVLMIEINT
+278 KYPFAVLMIEINT

-419 RTLLSDSGKNS
+419 RTLLSDSGKDS
-430 EFIEK
+430 DHIEK

-583 LEKIASMSCK
+583 LEKIASMPCK
-593 AAIKGN
+593 AAIKGK

>member
-32 NAIDSGASAISVEIK
+32 NAIDSGALAISIEIK
-47 DGGISLVRVTDNGG
+47 DGGTSLIRVTDNGG
-61 GINKDEIKTAFL
+61 GISKEEIKTAFL
-73 RHATSKITKAKD
+73 RHATSKIRRAND

-97 ALSSISGIAKC
+97 ALSSISSIAKC
-108 EVISKPSAQLT
+108 EIISKPSTQLT
-119 GVRYLIE
+119 GVRYVIE
-126 GGYEVSF
+126 GGAEVSF

-142 TMIVRDVFFNTPA
+142 TLLIRDIFFNTPV

-161 SVTTETAYI
+161 STSTETAYI
-170 TDIMEK
+170 SELVEK
-176 FMLCNL
+176 FMLSNL

-192 QTRLQSSG
+192 QTKLQSSG

-209 QIYGREVHKALVEV
+209 QIYGREVHKALIEV
-223 DHKADDISIKGFI
+223 DYSEDDISIKGFI

-242 RSNRNQLI
+242 RANKSQLI
-250 YFVNGRYVK
+250 YFVNGRYVR
-259 DKHIIKAIEDGYA
+259 DKHIIKAIEDAYA

-278 KYPFTVLMIEINT
+278 KYPFAVLMIEIDT
-291 EIVDVNVHP
+291 QSVDVNVHP
-300 SKMEIRFSEE
+300 SKMEIRFSDEA
-310 SYIYEKVKEAIESSL
+310 YIYEKVKKAIEVSL
-325 KKAYMIREAKIDE
+325 KNADMIRQAGIDE
-338 EKKSSLKRSFERLPE
+338 EKKAAIKRSFERLPE

-358 KLSLL
+358 KLTLL
-363 NKDENRSQITAK
+363 TESDKNITTANLSDKKD
-375 ETETKEEFLK
+375 EFLK
-385 DLPQIDLSEKTN
+385 DLPSIDLSLK
-397 YPPDKIQ
+397 PDKVL
-404 IDPEIFRYNV
+404 PELKVDTIISTFDKAD
-414 NHLLE
+414 LE
-419 RTLLSDSGKNS
+419 REYKQNNR
-430 EFIEK
+430 EVIYENK
-435 YEDKKEPSF
+435 VNEDKLQEPAVK
-444 EQLDFMD
+444 QLEFLD

-458 NIIGQI
+458 KIVGQI

-489 LYERFLKQLD
+489 LYERFLKQFEK
-499 NEEIASQIISPAG
+499 EELSSQLISPAT
-512 VISLSSIEADAVEK
+512 VISLSSTEADAVEK
-526 HLASLRKLGF
+526 HLPSLKKLGF

-541 GGREYSISAIPT
+541 GGREYSISAIPN
-553 ILPSIDKEV
+553 ILPSVNKEV
-562 WLKELIT
+562 WLGELIS

-576 AKNTESI
+576 VKNTESI

-599 QRISYEEAKILIDE
+599 QKISFEEAKILIDE
-613 LLELD
+613 LLELE
-618 NPYNCPHGRPTVIQM
+618 NPYNCPHGRPTVIKM

-639 KKFKRII
+639 KKFKRIV

>member
-119 GVRYLIE
+119 GVRYVIE

-170 TDIMEK
+170 TDLIEK

-278 KYPFTVLMIEINT
+278 KYPFAVLMIEINT

-325 KKAYMIREAKIDE
+325 KKAYMIRESKIDE

-599 QRISYEEAKILIDE
+599 QRISYEEARILIDE

>member
-119 GVRYLIE
+119 GVRYVIE

-170 TDIMEK
+170 TDLIEK

-278 KYPFTVLMIEINT
+278 KYPFAVLMIEINT

-512 VISLSSIEADAVEK
+512 VISLSSIEADAVKK

-599 QRISYEEAKILIDE
+599 QRISYEEARILIDE

>member
-97 ALSSISGIAKC
+97 ALSSISGISKC

-119 GVRYLIE
+119 GVRYVIE

-170 TDIMEK
+170 TDLMEK

-209 QIYGREVHKALVEV
+209 QIYGREVHKAMVEV

-278 KYPFTVLMIEINT
+278 KYPFAVLMIEINT

-419 RTLLSDSGKNS
+419 RTLLSDSGKDS
-430 EFIEK
+430 DHIEK

-512 VISLSSIEADAVEK
+512 VISLSSIEADAVKK

-599 QRISYEEAKILIDE
+599 QRISYEEARILIDE

>member
-32 NAIDSGASAISVEIK
+32 NAIDSGALAISIEIK
-47 DGGISLVRVTDNGG
+47 DGGTSLIRVTDNGG
-61 GINKDEIKTAFL
+61 GISKEEMRTAFL
-73 RHATSKITKAKD
+73 RHATSKIRRAND

-97 ALSSISGIAKC
+97 ALSSISSIAKC
-108 EVISKPSAQLT
+108 EIISKPSTQLT
-119 GVRYLIE
+119 GVRYVIE
-126 GGYEVSF
+126 GGAEVSF

-142 TMIVRDVFFNTPA
+142 TLLIRDIFFNTPV

-161 SVTTETAYI
+161 STSTETAYI
-170 TDIMEK
+170 SELVEK
-176 FMLCNL
+176 FMLSNL

-192 QTRLQSSG
+192 QTKLQSSG

-209 QIYGREVHKALVEV
+209 QIYGREVHKALIEV
-223 DHKADDISIKGFI
+223 DYSEDDISIKGFI

-242 RSNRNQLI
+242 RANKSQLI
-250 YFVNGRYVK
+250 YFVNGRYVR
-259 DKHIIKAIEDGYA
+259 DKHIIKAIEDAYA

-278 KYPFTVLMIEINT
+278 KYPFAVLMIEIDT
-291 EIVDVNVHP
+291 QSVDVNVHP
-300 SKMEIRFSEE
+300 SKMEIRFSDEA
-310 SYIYEKVKEAIESSL
+310 YIYEKVKKAIEVSL
-325 KKAYMIREAKIDE
+325 KNADMIRQAGIDE
-338 EKKSSLKRSFERLPE
+338 EKKAAIKRNFERLPE

-358 KLSLL
+358 KLTLL
-363 NKDENRSQITAK
+363 TESDKNITTANLSDK
-375 ETETKEEFLK
+375 KEEFLK
-385 DLPQIDLSEKTN
+385 DLPSIDLSLK
-397 YPPDKIQ
+397 PDKVL
-404 IDPEIFRYNV
+404 PELKVDTIISTFDKAD
-414 NHLLE
+414 LE
-419 RTLLSDSGKNS
+419 REYKQNNR
-430 EFIEK
+430 EVIYENK
-435 YEDKKEPSF
+435 VNEDKLQEPAVK
-444 EQLDFMD
+444 QLEFLD

-489 LYERFLKQLD
+489 LYERFLKQFEK
-499 NEEIASQIISPAG
+499 EELSSQLISPAT
-512 VISLSSIEADAVEK
+512 VISLSSTEADAVEK
-526 HLASLRKLGF
+526 HLPSLKKLGF

-541 GGREYSISAIPT
+541 GGREYSISAIPN
-553 ILPSIDKEV
+553 ILPSVNKEV
-562 WLKELIT
+562 WLGELIS

-576 AKNTESI
+576 VKNTESI

-599 QRISYEEAKILIDE
+599 QKISFEEAKILIDE
-613 LLELD
+613 LLELE
-618 NPYNCPHGRPTVIQM
+618 NPYNCPHGRPTVIKM

-639 KKFKRII
+639 KKFKRIV

>member
-13 IAAGEVVERPSSI
+13 IAAGEVVERPASI

-32 NAIDSGASAISVEIK
+32 NAIDSGALAISIEIK
-47 DGGISLVRVTDNGG
+47 DGGTSLIRVTDNGG
-61 GINKDEIKTAFL
+61 GISKDEIKTAFL
-73 RHATSKITKAKD
+73 RHATSKIRRAND

-97 ALSSISGIAKC
+97 ALSSISSIAKC
-108 EVISKPSAQLT
+108 EIISKPSTQLT
-119 GVRYLIE
+119 GVRYVIE
-126 GGYEVSF
+126 GGAEVSF

-142 TMIVRDVFFNTPA
+142 TLLIRDIFFNTPV

-161 SVTTETAYI
+161 STSTETAYI
-170 TDIMEK
+170 SELVEK
-176 FMLCNL
+176 FMLSKL

-192 QTRLQSSG
+192 QTKLQSSG

-209 QIYGREVHKALVEV
+209 QIYGREVHKALIEV
-223 DHKADDISIKGFI
+223 DYSEDDISIKGFI

-242 RSNRNQLI
+242 RANKSQLI
-250 YFVNGRYVK
+250 YFVNGRYVR
-259 DKHIIKAIEDGYA
+259 DKHIIKAIEDAYS

-278 KYPFTVLMIEINT
+278 KYPFAVLMIEIDT
-291 EIVDVNVHP
+291 QSVDVNVHP
-300 SKMEIRFSEE
+300 SKMEIRFSDEA
-310 SYIYEKVKEAIESSL
+310 YIYEKVKKAIESSL
-325 KKAYMIREAKIDE
+325 KNADMIRQAGIDE
-338 EKKSSLKRSFERLPE
+338 EKKSVLKRNFERLPE

-358 KLSLL
+358 KLTLL
-363 NKDENRSQITAK
+363 TEADKNITTANLSDK
-375 ETETKEEFLK
+375 KEEFLK
-385 DLPQIDLSEKTN
+385 DLPSIDLSLK
-397 YPPDKIQ
+397 PDKVL
-404 IDPEIFRYNV
+404 PELKVDTIISAFDKAD
-414 NHLLE
+414 LE
-419 RTLLSDSGKNS
+419 RESKPNNR
-430 EFIEK
+430 EVIYENK
-435 YEDKKEPSF
+435 VNEDKLQEPAVK
-444 EQLDFMD
+444 QLEFLD

-489 LYERFLKQLD
+489 LYERFLKQFEK
-499 NEEIASQIISPAG
+499 EELSSQLISPAT
-512 VISLSSIEADAVEK
+512 VISLSSTEADAVEK
-526 HLASLRKLGF
+526 HLLSLKKLGF

-541 GGREYSISAIPT
+541 GGREYSISAIPN
-553 ILPSIDKEV
+553 ILPSVNKEV
-562 WLKELIT
+562 WLRELIS

-576 AKNTESI
+576 VKNTESI

-599 QRISYEEAKILIDE
+599 QKISFEEAKILIDE

-618 NPYNCPHGRPTVIQM
+618 NPYNCPHGRPTVIKM

-639 KKFKRII
+639 KKFKRIV

>member
-119 GVRYLIE
+119 GVRYVIE

-170 TDIMEK
+170 TDLMEK

-278 KYPFTVLMIEINT
+278 KYPFAVLMIEINT

-430 EFIEK
+430 EFIGK

-599 QRISYEEAKILIDE
+599 QRISYEEARILIDE

>member
-97 ALSSISGIAKC
+97 ALSSISGISKC

-119 GVRYLIE
+119 GVRYVIE

-170 TDIMEK
+170 TDLMEK

-278 KYPFTVLMIEINT
+278 KYPFAVLMIEINT

-419 RTLLSDSGKNS
+419 RTLLSDSGKDS
-430 EFIEK
+430 DHIEK

-583 LEKIASMSCK
+583 LDKIASMSCK
-593 AAIKGN
+593 AAIKGK